1 VQNKN
6 AFPVTNNANSGG
18 STLVTDLGF
27 LHAAFST
34 ALKYAGSSTRL
45 VSHVSHTVLVLMS
58 WQPRDQRRT

>member
-18 STLVTDLGF
+18 SPLVKDLGF

-34 ALKYAGSSTRL
+34 ALKYADPSTR
-45 VSHVSHTVLVLMS
+45 
-58 WQPRDQRRT
+58 